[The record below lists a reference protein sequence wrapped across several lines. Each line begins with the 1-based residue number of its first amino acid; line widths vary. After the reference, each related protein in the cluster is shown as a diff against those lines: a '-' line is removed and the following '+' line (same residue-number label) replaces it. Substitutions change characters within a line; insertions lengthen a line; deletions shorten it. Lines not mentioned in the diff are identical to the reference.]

1 MENNVVDQL
10 RAVIKARR
18 DSLEAL
24 RQRIAELLDPIPVGA
39 VLRDEAGEVCRIIR
53 VCTGASQWDN
63 RTWDV
68 TIKGWGALS
77 PDGKLICE
85 VIRGNVWD
93 GQNMHYR
100 TTEPTCRYKNG
111 EIGDELQWLSSRETR
126 ALAVRLPAAIAKYM
140 QECEEETKA
149 NHATLAR

>member
-1 MENNVVDQL
+1 MTDNIINQL
-10 RAVIKARR
+10 RAVIRAHQ
-18 DSLEAL
+18 DSLAAL

-111 EIGDELQWLSSRETR
+111 EIGDELRWLSGRETR
-126 ALAVRLPAAIAKYM
+126 AIAERLPAAIARYM
-140 QECEEETKA
+140 DRCRVEAEA
-149 NHATLAR
+149 NDQTLAR